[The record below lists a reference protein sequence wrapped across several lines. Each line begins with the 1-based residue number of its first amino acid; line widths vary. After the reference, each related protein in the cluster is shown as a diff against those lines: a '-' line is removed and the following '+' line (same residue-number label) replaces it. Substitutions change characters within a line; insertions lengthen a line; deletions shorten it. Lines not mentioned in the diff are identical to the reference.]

1 MANHIR
7 IGDKISSIDNQSI
20 STAKETEDALQNSEQ
35 SFEMELRRIAYD
47 KGLILFISQPL
58 EILGL

>member
-7 IGDKISSIDNQSI
+7 IGDKISSIDNKSM

-35 SFEMELRRIAYD
+35 SFEMELRRKPYD